1 MQNLVEHEVNADLYN
16 RIHYL
21 YDNIRQL
28 NSLENVAFVATEPI
42 DIQKVNKPAPSTF
55 RLKDTVLYN
64 RNIKAYMPYRQLST
78 TEIGRAHVWTPV
90 TLIYLVC
97 RLLLEKK
104 KKIV

>member
-1 MQNLVEHEVNADLYN
+1 MKLLTKTTLYFVTVSLLVFFAGGAGLYKIMQNLVEHEVNADLYN

-64 RNIKAYMPYRQLST
+64 RNIKAYMPYR
-78 TEIGRAHVWTPV
+78 
-90 TLIYLVC
+90 
-97 RLLLEKK
+97 
-104 KKIV
+104 